1 MIQMARPKVKY
12 PRIHKKLIKVR
23 IGGDVVYFKVYK
35 RRRHTGYVAT
45 PSKQPHGLKKIKKKA
60 KAKAKRTRRK

>member
-1 MIQMARPKVKY
+1 
-12 PRIHKKLIKVR
+12 LIKVR

>member
-23 IGGDVVYFKVYK
+23 IGSDVVYFKVYK

-45 PSKQPHGLKKIKKKA
+45 PSKQPHGLKKSKKKT
-60 KAKAKRTRRK
+60 KRRRK